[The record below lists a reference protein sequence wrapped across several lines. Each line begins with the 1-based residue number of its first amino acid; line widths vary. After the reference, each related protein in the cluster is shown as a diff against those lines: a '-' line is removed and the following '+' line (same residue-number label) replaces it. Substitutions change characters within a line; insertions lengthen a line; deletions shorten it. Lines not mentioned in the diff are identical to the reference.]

1 VGIDCTITSKPLH
14 YGMLEIRQLTK
25 RFGAALPT
33 APIFENLDF
42 VLNTGEYCALMGESG
57 AGKSTLLNIIAGLE
71 PPTSGTVTLE
81 GQVLDA
87 NVDDAVTLFRREK
100 LGFIFQAFHL
110 LPYLNVFE
118 NIALPLRLNRW
129 AEEKIS
135 ARVTEMLAAVGLSDK
150 RTSLPRELSGGE
162 MQRVAIARA
171 LAHRPRLLLAD
182 EPTGNLDPDTA
193 LQILQLLRAE
203 IRRNNATAII
213 VTHSEIAARTA
224 DHAVILTR
232 AGLKPRLFS

>member
-1 VGIDCTITSKPLH
+1 
-14 YGMLEIRQLTK
+14 MLEIRTLTK
-25 RFGAALPT
+25 RFGDTPST
-33 APIFENLDF
+33 APVFENLDF

-71 PPTSGTVTLE
+71 PPTSGTITLE
-81 GQVLDA
+81 GQALDA
-87 NVDDAVTLFRREK
+87 NIDDAVTLFRREK

-129 AEEKIS
+129 TEEKIS
-135 ARVTEMLAAVGLSDK
+135 ARVTEMLASVGLGDK
-150 RTSLPRELSGGE
+150 RASLPRELSGGE

-193 LQILQLLRAE
+193 LQVLELLRSE
-203 IRRNNATAII
+203 IRRNNTTAII

-224 DHAVILTR
+224 DRAVMLTR

>member
-1 VGIDCTITSKPLH
+1 
-14 YGMLEIRQLTK
+14 MLEIRQLTK
-25 RFGAALPT
+25 RFGVTPSS

-42 VLNTGEYCALMGESG
+42 VLDTGEYCALMGESG

-71 PPTSGTVTLE
+71 PPTSGAITLE
-81 GQVLDA
+81 GQALDA

-129 AEEKIS
+129 NEEKIS
-135 ARVTEMLAAVGLSDK
+135 ARVAEMLDSVGLSDK
-150 RTSLPRELSGGE
+150 RVSLPRELSGGE

-193 LQILQLLRAE
+193 LQILELLRAE
-203 IRRNNATAII
+203 IRRNNTTAII
-213 VTHSEIAARTA
+213 VTHSEVAARTA
-224 DHAVILTR
+224 DRAVMLTR
-232 AGLKPRLFS
+232 AGLQPRLFL

>member
-1 VGIDCTITSKPLH
+1 
-14 YGMLEIRQLTK
+14 MLEIRQLTK
-25 RFGAALPT
+25 RFGVT
-33 APIFENLDF
+33 SSAPIFENLDF

-71 PPTSGTVTLE
+71 PPNSGTITLE
-81 GQVLDA
+81 GQALDA

-110 LPYLNVFE
+110 LPYLNVLE

-129 AEEKIS
+129 DEEKIS
-135 ARVTEMLAAVGLSDK
+135 ARVNEMLDAVGLSDK
-150 RTSLPRELSGGE
+150 RVSLPRELSGGE

-171 LAHRPRLLLAD
+171 LAHHPRLLLAD

-193 LQILQLLRAE
+193 LQILALLRAE
-203 IRRNNATAII
+203 IRRNNTTAII

-224 DHAVILTR
+224 DRAVMLTR
-232 AGLKPRLFS
+232 AGLQPRLFS

>member
-1 VGIDCTITSKPLH
+1 
-14 YGMLEIRQLTK
+14 MLEIRQLTK
-25 RFGAALPT
+25 RFGVTST

-42 VLNTGEYCALMGESG
+42 VLNTGEYLALMGESG
-57 AGKSTLLNIIAGLE
+57 SGKSTLLNIIAGLE
-71 PPTSGTVTLE
+71 PPSSGTIVLE
-81 GQVLDA
+81 GRALNA
-87 NVDDAVTLFRREK
+87 NADNTVTLFRREK

-129 AEEKIS
+129 DEAKIS
-135 ARVTEMLAAVGLSDK
+135 ARVTEMLDSVGLREK
-150 RTSLPRELSGGE
+150 RISLPRELSGGE

-193 LQILQLLRAE
+193 LQILELLRAE
-203 IRRNNATAII
+203 IRRNNTTAII

-224 DHAVILTR
+224 DRAVMLTR
-232 AGLKPRLFS
+232 VGLQPRLFS

>member
-1 VGIDCTITSKPLH
+1 
-14 YGMLEIRQLTK
+14 MLQIRQLTK
-25 RFGAALPT
+25 RFGVT
-33 APIFENLDF
+33 SSSAPIFENLDF

-71 PPTSGTVTLE
+71 PPSSGAITLE
-81 GQVLDA
+81 GQALDA

-129 AEEKIS
+129 AEEKIT
-135 ARVTEMLAAVGLSDK
+135 ARAAEMLTAVGLSDK
-150 RTSLPRELSGGE
+150 RVSLPRELSGGE

-193 LQILQLLRAE
+193 LQILELLRAE
-203 IRRNNATAII
+203 IRRNNTTAII
-213 VTHSEIAARTA
+213 VTHSEIAAHTA
-224 DHAVILTR
+224 DRAVMLTR
-232 AGLKPRLFS
+232 AGLQPRLFS

>member
-1 VGIDCTITSKPLH
+1 
-14 YGMLEIRQLTK
+14 MLQIRQLTK
-25 RFGAALPT
+25 RFGVTPSS

-42 VLNTGEYCALMGESG
+42 VLSTGEYLALMGESG
-57 AGKSTLLNIIAGLE
+57 SGKSTLLNIIAGLE
-71 PPTSGTVTLE
+71 PPTSGAITLE
-81 GQVLDA
+81 GQALDA

-129 AEEKIS
+129 TEDKIT
-135 ARVTEMLAAVGLSDK
+135 ARVAEMLAAVGLSDK

-193 LQILQLLRAE
+193 LQILELLHTE

-224 DHAVILTR
+224 DRAVMLTR
-232 AGLKPRLFS
+232 AGLQPRLFS